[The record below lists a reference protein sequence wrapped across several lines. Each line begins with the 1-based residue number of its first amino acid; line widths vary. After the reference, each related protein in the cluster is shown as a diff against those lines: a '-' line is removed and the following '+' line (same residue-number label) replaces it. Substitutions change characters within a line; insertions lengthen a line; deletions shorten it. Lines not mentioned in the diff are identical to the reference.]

1 MLFENPKANCKSV
14 WWESM
19 IDIHSHIL
27 PAVDDGSHSLEESLE
42 MCRLSAN
49 DGITTLVATPHA
61 HDHIHETHDV
71 AFLRQKI
78 DELNAL
84 LNGSPKIELG
94 CELRF
99 THEVVRNV
107 CVKKSAPTLA
117 GGPFVLVEFPHSV
130 VPPGSERALFELM
143 SHQIRP
149 IIAHPERNQMLMAQP
164 ERFYELIEGG
174 VLGQA
179 DTGSFTG
186 QFGRQVQK
194 AAQIMLENGLLHFVA
209 SDCHNTRNRLPG
221 MSSAVAVIAGLV
233 GEEYARAMSTDNP
246 QAVVEGKAIPM
257 CPVPTRPEI
266 RKKWFFF

>member
-1 MLFENPKANCKSV
+1 
-14 WWESM
+14 M

-27 PAVDDGSHSLEESLE
+27 PEVDDGSHSLEESLE
-42 MCRLSAN
+42 MCRMSAR
-49 DGITTLVATPHA
+49 DGIHTIIATPHA
-61 HDHIHETHDV
+61 HDHVHETHSP
-71 AFLRQKI
+71 AFLRSKV

-84 LNGSPKIELG
+84 LQGSPKIEIG

-107 CVKKSAPTLA
+107 CEKKSAPTLA
-117 GGPFVLVEFPHSV
+117 SGPYVLVEFPHAV

-149 IIAHPERNQMLMAQP
+149 IIAHPERNMMLMSQP
-164 ERFYELIEGG
+164 ERFYELVEAG

-186 QFGRQVQK
+186 QFGTKVQK
-194 AAQIMLENGLLHFVA
+194 AAEIMLENGLLHFIA

-221 MSSAVAVIAGLV
+221 MSAAVAVIAEMV
-233 GEEYARAMSTDNP
+233 GEDYANAMSKSNP
-246 QAVVEGKAIPM
+246 QAVINGTAIPV
-257 CPVPTRPEI
+257 CPAATLPEK
-266 RKKWFFF
+266 RKRWFFF